1 MTRKKGFWFIVVS
14 VIVLGVA
21 GYFYYNNVYSADT
34 QEEAPPVQTAVARR
48 GDLTI
53 FAGGAGQIVP
63 ASEIAL
69 GFQESGV
76 LSEMLVRVGEEVQ
89 QGQVLARL
97 QTNQTDE
104 SIASSIAD
112 AELSIISA
120 QQALDD
126 LYLNADAEKAETMQA
141 LAAYAL
147 EVKDA
152 QYQLDNYT
160 VQMDQ
165 VDLDPIEALDLMKE
179 QLDQARDAFE
189 PYKYLS
195 SSNSTRQKLLDEMYD
210 AQSDYNAAVKR
221 LEYEYEVETAE
232 ANLEKAR
239 ADYEKLKAGPN
250 PDDIAL
256 AEAQLASADA
266 KLAQAQAAQVFV
278 DLLASMDG
286 TVLDILANVG
296 ENVGS
301 TAIITL
307 ADLSQPMLEVYLDE
321 IDLDKVAVG
330 YEVEVIFDALVD
342 DVFSGRIVEV
352 NPSLITVS
360 GTQVVSAL
368 AQLDSSSLA
377 DPQTL
382 LVGLNASVDVIA
394 GKAQDAVIVPVEA
407 LHELSPGEYAVFV
420 VQDGEPKLR
429 VVTVGLMDFTSAEIL
444 TGLQP
449 GEIVTTGIVETK

>member
-1 MTRKKGFWFIVVS
+1 
-14 VIVLGVA
+14 
-21 GYFYYNNVYSADT
+21 
-34 QEEAPPVQTAVARR
+34 
-48 GDLTI
+48 
-53 FAGGAGQIVP
+53 
-63 ASEIAL
+63 
-69 GFQESGV
+69 
-76 LSEMLVRVGEEVQ
+76 
-89 QGQVLARL
+89 
-97 QTNQTDE
+97 
-104 SIASSIAD
+104 
-112 AELSIISA
+112 
-120 QQALDD
+120 
-126 LYLNADAEKAETMQA
+126 
-141 LAAYAL
+141 
-147 EVKDA
+147 
-152 QYQLDNYT
+152 
-160 VQMDQ
+160 MDQ

-221 LEYEYEVETAE
+221 LEYEYEVEIAE

-239 ADYEKLKAGPN
+239 ADYEKLIAGPN

-266 KLAQAQAAQVFV
+266 KLAQAQGAQVFV

-368 AQLDSSSLA
+368 AQLDASPLAEASSLAEASPLA

-420 VQDGEPKLR
+420 MQDGEPKLR

-449 GEIVTTGIVETK
+449 GEIVTTGIVETE